1 MIGFLRTIL
10 LYVTAFF
17 ATLILGLTVIVG
29 ALFGVKDKPGGLFDK
44 IPRLW
49 ATLVMWAVGVKVRV
63 HGLEKLKPGEPYI
76 FASNHVSWFDV
87 PALAEILPRYKFVA
101 KAELFKV
108 PIFGGGM
115 RAVGMIEIQRE
126 NRKAAFGAYDVAA
139 EKIRAGNSVVV
150 FPEGTRG
157 HAYPLRPFKK
167 GPFVLAIAAG
177 VPIVPIIVHGTIE
190 IMPKGSFWAHPGT
203 IDVHLL
209 EPVSTTGVDYDHR
222 EALMQTVR
230 TRMADAMRD
239 NYGIEP
245 LPTPPSRLASSVE
258 IPSATPTSTP
268 QPFETR

>member
-1 MIGFLRTIL
+1 MISFLRTVL
-10 LYVTAFF
+10 LFVTAFF
-17 ATLILGLTVIVG
+17 ATFFIGSTVIIA
-29 ALFGVKDKPGGLFDK
+29 ALLGVKDKPGGLFENA
-44 IPRLW
+44 PRWWSAAVL
-49 ATLVMWAVGVKVRV
+49 WAVGIKVRV
-63 HGLEKLKPGEPYI
+63 HGLEKIPSGEPHI

-87 PALAEILPRYKFVA
+87 PALARVLPRYKFVA

-108 PIFGGGM
+108 PIFGNGM

-139 EKIRAGNSVVV
+139 ERIRAGNSVVV

-177 VPIVPIIVHGTIE
+177 APIVPIVVHGTIE

-209 EPVSTTGVDYDHR
+209 DPVATTGFDYDHR
-222 EALMQTVR
+222 EALMQIVR
-230 TRMADAMRD
+230 NRMADAMRKL
-239 NYGIEP
+239 YGIEP
-245 LPTPPSRLASSVE
+245 LPAAISRLPSSIGQDSPESEVTEAS
-258 IPSATPTSTP
+258 
-268 QPFETR
+268 

>member
-1 MIGFLRTIL
+1 MMSFIRTVM
-10 LYVTAFF
+10 LYVMAFF
-17 ATLILGLTVIVG
+17 ATLVIGLTVVV
-29 ALFGVKDKPGGLFDK
+29 AAMLGVKDKPDGLFDK
-44 IPRLW
+44 APRWWSSLVLW
-49 ATLVMWAVGVKVRV
+49 AAGVKVNV
-63 HGLEKLKPGEPYI
+63 HGFETLNAAEPHIY
-76 FASNHVSWFDV
+76 ASNHVSWFDV
-87 PALAEILPRYKFVA
+87 PALAKILPHYKFVA

-108 PIFGGGM
+108 PVFGHGM

-139 EKIRAGNSVVV
+139 ERIRAGSSVVV

-157 HAYPLRPFKK
+157 REYALRPFKK

-190 IMPKGSFWAHPGT
+190 IMPKGSLWVHPGT

-239 NYGIEP
+239 TYGVEP
-245 LPTPPSRLASSVE
+245 LPIPASRL
-258 IPSATPTSTP
+258 PSTVDLPSSTP
-268 QPFETR
+268 QPTESL

>member
-1 MIGFLRTIL
+1 MISFLRTISL
-10 LYVTAFF
+10 LVTAVF
-17 ATLILGLTVIVG
+17 ATFFLGLTVIIA
-29 ALFGVKDKPGGLFDK
+29 ALLGVKHREGDIYGKV
-44 IPRLW
+44 PRWWSTAVL
-49 ATLVMWAVGVKVRV
+49 WAVGVRVRV
-63 HGLEKLKPGEPYI
+63 YGLERVSDGKPYI

-87 PALAEILPRYKFVA
+87 PALAKVLPRYKFVA

-108 PIFGGGM
+108 PIFGKAM

-139 EKIRAGNSVVV
+139 ERIRAGNSVVV

-177 VPIVPIIVHGTIE
+177 VPIVPVILHGTIE
-190 IMPKGSFWAHPGT
+190 IMPRGSIWAHSGT

-222 EALMQTVR
+222 EVLMQAVR
-230 TRMADAMRD
+230 TRMADAMREL
-239 NYGIEP
+239 YGVEA
-245 LPTPPSRLASSVE
+245 LPSRTSPVPSSPELLSSDVD
-258 IPSATPTSTP
+258 PT
-268 QPFETR
+268 ETR

>member
-1 MIGFLRTIL
+1 MMSFFRTIL
-10 LYVTAFF
+10 LYSTA
-17 ATLILGLTVIVG
+17 AALTTVLGLIVIIA
-29 ALFGVKDKPGGLFDK
+29 ALLGVKDKPGSIYDK
-44 IPRLW
+44 IPRWWSSAVLW
-49 ATLVMWAVGVKVRV
+49 VTGVKVRV
-63 HGLEKLKPGEPYI
+63 HGMENARSGEPHI

-87 PALAEILPRYKFVA
+87 PALAKVLPRYKFVA

-108 PIFGGGM
+108 PIFGPAM
-115 RAVGMIEIQRE
+115 RSVGMIEIQRE

-139 EKIRAGNSVVV
+139 ERIRAGNSVVV

-190 IMPKGSFWAHPGT
+190 VMPKGSIWAYPGT

-209 EPVSTTGVDYDHR
+209 EPVSTSGVDYDHR

-230 TRMADAMRD
+230 ARMADAMREL
-239 NYGIEP
+239 YGVEA
-245 LPTPPSRLASSVE
+245 LPAAASRLRSSVE
-258 IPSATPTSTP
+258 MVSSEIDPT
-268 QPFETR
+268 ETR

>member
-1 MIGFLRTIL
+1 MISFFRTIL
-10 LYVTAFF
+10 LYVTALFG
-17 ATLILGLTVIVG
+17 TTILGLTVIIA
-29 ALFGVKDKPGGLFDK
+29 ALLGVKDKPGRIFEK
-44 IPRLW
+44 VPRLW
-49 ATLVMWAVGVKVRV
+49 SSLVLWAVGVKVRV
-63 HGLEKLKPGEPYI
+63 HGLENLKPGEPHI

-87 PALAEILPRYKFVA
+87 PALAKILPRYKFVA

-108 PIFGGGM
+108 PIFGSGM
-115 RAVGMIEIQRE
+115 RSVGMIEIQRD

-139 EKIRAGNSVVV
+139 ERIRGGNSVVV

-157 HAYPLRPFKK
+157 RAYPLRPFKK

-190 IMPKGSFWAHPGT
+190 IMPKGSLWVHPGT

-230 TRMADAMRD
+230 TRMAAAMRALS
-239 NYGIEP
+239 GVEP
-245 LPTPPSRLASSVE
+245 LPTPVSRLPSSVE
-258 IPSATPTSTP
+258 
-268 QPFETR
+268 

>member
-1 MIGFLRTIL
+1 M
-10 LYVTAFF
+10 
-17 ATLILGLTVIVG
+17 
-29 ALFGVKDKPGGLFDK
+29 
-44 IPRLW
+44 LW
-49 ATLVMWAVGVKVRV
+49 ASGVKVRV
-63 HGLEKLKPGEPYI
+63 HWLERVKCEPYI
-76 FASNHVSWFDV
+76 FASNHVCWFYV
-87 PALAEILPRYKFVA
+87 PSLAEILPRYKFVA

-108 PIFGGGM
+108 PIFGRGM

-139 EKIRAGNSVVV
+139 EKIRSGSSVVV

-177 VPIVPIIVHGTIE
+177 VPIVPVIVHGTIE
-190 IMPKGSFWAHPGT
+190 IMPKASFWAHPGT

-230 TRMADAMRD
+230 TRMVDAMREL
-239 NYGIEP
+239 YGIES
-245 LPTPPSRLASSVE
+245 LPTPVSRLPSSVE
-258 IPSATPTSTP
+258 VISAERQPT
-268 QPFETR
+268 ETR